1 MPAVRAR
8 PRPGAR
14 ELQGRHAGLQP
25 RSDRDPPPADRPR
38 PLRVHLRPRPGL
50 VPDPGVL
57 LPGLRDPRSRPST
70 CRPGIRR
77 PTTCRSTSTRSR
89 RSGPR
94 ARPARSSRSAGTSPP
109 NRCALTERGAC
120 RETDLRGHRRHVH
133 RLLRG
138 LGRPLHPGQ
147 GPDHAPQPV
156 PGLQRGAGSC
166 LHHPEPATGPRA
178 AGGRL
183 GSLRHHPGHER
194 ADRAPGP
201 AGRPHRDRRVRGD
214 DPAVARPR
222 LRGGPGRAGQE
233 RHVQRHP
240 ARPAGPADPDPLGR
254 RARRLLRHGPDG
266 ARPGRHP
273 AGAARTHRRRRRG
286 ASGLPHQRDREPGA
300 RAAGTG
306 GIPGRVPG
314 APAGR
319 HPDAA
324 QPPAVRAQGRVR
336 ARHLGHRGRGYL
348 HATMYHALS
357 DLEQN
362 LREHGYPRPRS

>member
-14 ELQGRHAGLQP
+14 ELQGRHAGLRP

-38 PLRVHLRPRPGL
+38 PLRVHLRARPGL
-50 VPDPGVL
+50 VPDPRVL
-57 LPGLRDPRSRPST
+57 LPGLRYPDRGRVPAARPSADLRHADRRRRAQGAVGRAPGRHGHPA
-70 CRPGIRR
+70 RPGRHRR
-77 PTTCRSTSTRSR
+77 AAARGREER
-89 RSGPR
+89 R
-94 ARPARSSRSAGTSPP
+94 
-109 NRCALTERGAC
+109 

-138 LGRPLHPGQ
+138 LGRPLHPGE

-166 LHHPEPATGPRA
+166 LHHPELAAGRRA

-201 AGRPHRDRRVRGD
+201 AGRRHRDRRVRGD
-214 DPAVARPR
+214 DPAVPRPR

-240 ARPAGPADPDPLGR
+240 AGPAGPADADPLG
-254 RARRLLRHGPDG
+254 HGN
-266 ARPGRHP
+266 ASTT
-273 AGAARTHRRRRRG
+273 AAP
-286 ASGLPHQRDREPGA
+286 S
-300 RAAGTG
+300 
-306 GIPGRVPG
+306 
-314 APAGR
+314 
-319 HPDAA
+319 
-324 QPPAVRAQGRVR
+324 
-336 ARHLGHRGRGYL
+336 
-348 HATMYHALS
+348 
-357 DLEQN
+357 
-362 LREHGYPRPRS
+362 